1 MPLLPRL
8 SLFRGR
14 GALAALP
21 LAFAAVWPLQAHALF
36 GDDEARKA
44 IIELRQKVDA
54 NQQAADAARKALEAK
69 SADSETAT
77 RRSMLEL
84 SNQIEQLRGEMERLR
99 GLNEQLAR
107 DVAELQRQQK
117 DIQAGIDERL
127 RQVEPLK
134 ITHDEA
140 SFTAA
145 PAEKRDFDAALE
157 LLRGSN
163 FSGAVQ
169 AYTAFLG
176 RYPSSGYTPSALY
189 WLGNAQYANRAYKEA
204 MDTHRR
210 LITLFP
216 AHMRTSEA
224 MLAMANSQ
232 VELKDTKG
240 ARRTL
245 EQLTKQ
251 FPNTEA
257 ATAGGERLARLPR

>member
-1 MPLLPRL
+1 MLFLSRLNSLCGQSALAAVPL
-8 SLFRGR
+8 
-14 GALAALP
+14 ALAAL
-21 LAFAAVWPLQAHALF
+21 WPLQAHALF

-54 NQQAADAARKALEAK
+54 NQQAADAARQALDVK
-69 SADSETAT
+69 NADSDTAT

-84 SNQIEQLRGEMERLR
+84 SNQIEQLRGEMARLR
-99 GLNEQLAR
+99 GQNEQLAR
-107 DVAELQRQQK
+107 DVSELQRQQK
-117 DIQAGIDERL
+117 DTQVGIDERL

-134 ITHDEA
+134 ITHDEV

-163 FSGAVQ
+163 FAGAVQ
-169 AYTAFLG
+169 AFTAFMG
-176 RYPSSGYTPSALY
+176 RYPNSGYQPSALY

-204 MDTHRR
+204 METHRR

-216 AHMRTSEA
+216 AHMRTPEA

-257 ATAGGERLARLPR
+257 ATAGGERLTRLPR